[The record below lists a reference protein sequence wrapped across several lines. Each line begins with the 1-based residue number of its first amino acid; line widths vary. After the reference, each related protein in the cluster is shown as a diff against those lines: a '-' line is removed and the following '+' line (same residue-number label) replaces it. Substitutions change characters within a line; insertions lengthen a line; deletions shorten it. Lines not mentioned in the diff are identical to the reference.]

1 MNSFYNI
8 MKSFVKIIKTTG
20 GIFCCIIC
28 IFTTNAKPGNTTSEQ
43 IEKYLNSIEIL
54 DAEFSQT
61 NSNNNDIDKGS
72 ISIRRETI
80 NTKTSVIIN
89 YKTGAIESMS
99 LSGRFMTIVD
109 RKNKKSST
117 YSIRATPIYAI
128 FAGKLNLK
136 ELMHQVIEDT
146 GNHTIIRIIY
156 DKQIIELT
164 FRKTNNMVDKL
175 LSWTIYN
182 DNGWTDVKFDDMKYY
197 VKVSSEHESV
207 SEKLER

>member
-1 MNSFYNI
+1 

-182 DNGWTDVKFDDMKYY
+182 DNGWTNVKFDDMKYY